1 MNSIKLNGKIM
12 KIFRFE
18 IWLVSLEPTK
28 GSEIKKTSPCVIIS
42 PNEMNN
48 SLNTVIVAPLTHTS
62 KSFPTRIKSFFNGE
76 TGEIVLDQ
84 IRAVDKEL
92 RLIKKI
98 GDLET
103 KTAYI
108 LSERLVEMFKY

>member
-1 MNSIKLNGKIM
+1 MEV
-12 KIFRFE
+12 FRFE

-28 GSEIKKTSPCVIIS
+28 GSEIRKTRPCVIIS

-48 SLNTVIVAPLTHTS
+48 LLNTVIVAPLTHS
-62 KSFPTRIKSFFNGE
+62 LKSFPTRIKSFFNGGN
-76 TGEIVLDQ
+76 GEIVLDQ
-84 IRAVDKEL
+84 IRAIDKEH

-108 LSERLVEMFKY
+108 LSVRLVEMFRY